1 MASLALM
8 TNCPNERGASCRS
21 KASLNSSS
29 PIKLSKPATA
39 TSKIRGQTREV
50 GGTSATVAVG
60 VKLDEFDDITP
71 SSDYL
76 DRRRRGSVR
85 MIYSALSSELR
96 CRK

>member
-39 TSKIRGQTREV
+39 SSTIRSQTREV
-50 GGTSATVAVG
+50 RGKSVTVIAG
-60 VKLDEFDDITP
+60 VKLDEFDDISPHPVIWT
-71 SSDYL
+71 
-76 DRRRRGSVR
+76 GGAVA
-85 MIYSALSSELR
+85 ALGGANRYPISL
-96 CRK
+96 KT